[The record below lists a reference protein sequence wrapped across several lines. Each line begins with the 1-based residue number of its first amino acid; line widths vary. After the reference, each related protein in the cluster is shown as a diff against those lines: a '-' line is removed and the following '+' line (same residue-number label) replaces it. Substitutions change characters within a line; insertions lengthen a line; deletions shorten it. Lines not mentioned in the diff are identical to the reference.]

1 MGNIVGYARVSTL
14 DQNLHSQTDALTAG
28 GAVRIF
34 TDKLSG
40 ATTARPQLQACLEYL
55 NPGDVLLVYSTDR
68 LSRSVGDFIGIVDQL
83 RGRGVEFRSL
93 TEPFDTTSPGGEL
106 FFHMV
111 AAFAQMQRK
120 QISEKTKAGLA
131 AAAAR
136 GRRGGRPSV
145 MTPERV
151 EAAKRMR
158 GDGVTVDTIA
168 STLGVGRATINR
180 ALARPIQPTEQTSNP
195 S

>member
-1 MGNIVGYARVSTL
+1 MGNIIGYARVSTL

-40 ATTARPQLQACLEYL
+40 STTARPQLQACLEYL

-68 LSRSVGDFIGIVDQL
+68 LSRSVGDLIGIVDQL

-151 EAAKRMR
+151 EAARRMR
-158 GDGVTVDTIA
+158 GEGVTVDTIA

-180 ALARPIQPTEQTSNP
+180 ALARPIQQTQHASDL